1 MGTVLTPMYEDF
13 IQPLET
19 PRPPFDAASVGP
31 VRSTSSARLCADLS
45 QHYARVEFLALD
57 CTLEPLERRTSL
69 DRWRVKAIRE
79 SKVVRISSFP
89 VKPRAKAVSALAEPP
104 PPLEFEE
111 DAADD
116 IDLQTALEQIME
128 GLWPYSAGDHRFM
141 TSS

>member
-1 MGTVLTPMYEDF
+1 MIT
-13 IQPLET
+13 
-19 PRPPFDAASVGP
+19 
-31 VRSTSSARLCADLS
+31 RSIIDGGRVFRRGCALG
-45 QHYARVEFLALD
+45 E
-57 CTLEPLERRTSL
+57 
-69 DRWRVKAIRE
+69 
-79 SKVVRISSFP
+79 RISSFP
-89 VKPRAKAVSALAEPP
+89 VKPRAKAVSALVEPP